1 MIPLRPSLNDPCQPP
16 RNKLHATGPRRTS
29 PTTLTPIP
37 SSRIRRSAPKYQN
50 KSRKHPKPRTGLFRY
65 WGLSGQDGFLTD
77 SDESP
82 PEWVAAPVVSSLPD
96 SPGLKRRARVHCWS
110 DRATLPGATL
120 DALPNVPFHLGESV
134 GSSRR
139 ARRWRGSKSPAIG
152 ARPSSPHFF
161 WREPRGSS
169 SYFGERASRSAHHPV
184 ALLASA
190 LDFSPRQGQV

>member
-82 PEWVAAPVVSSLPD
+82 PEWVAAPVVPLFTRFPWSEEKGAGTLLVRPSNP
-96 SPGLKRRARVHCWS
+96 PRR
-110 DRATLPGATL
+110 D
-120 DALPNVPFHLGESV
+120 
-134 GSSRR
+134 SRR
-139 ARRWRGSKSPAIG
+139 PPQRSFPPGRVGGIVSTGSPLAWLEESGNRRQAKFASLFLART
-152 ARPSSPHFF
+152 ARIVVLF
-161 WREPRGSS
+161 W
-169 SYFGERASRSAHHPV
+169 
-184 ALLASA
+184 
-190 LDFSPRQGQV
+190 